1 MKIYSVFA
9 PEFKPYGQIVDG
21 MEETIQELLSVLKD
35 APQGAA
41 VDYVPEY
48 EPLQALPAMA
58 EISEHCY
65 GGMPVQLGWCNG
77 HNTKLN
83 CLEYH
88 RDSEFNLGTEDF
100 ILLLAKQDEIE
111 DGVLDTAKVKAFKV
125 PAGVLV
131 EVYATTLHYAPCHC
145 DPEKGFRVLVALP
158 MGTNTDKPLMRDK
171 SSEDKRLWARN
182 KWLLAHPDSSEA
194 KQGAYIGLSGENID
208 SAELISPRIH

>member
-1 MKIYSVFA
+1 MKTYSVFD
-9 PEFKPYGQIVDG
+9 PEFKPYGQVVDG
-21 MEETIQELLSVLKD
+21 MADTVQEILDVLAD
-35 APQGAA
+35 APQGSG

-48 EPLQALPAMA
+48 EPLQELPAMV

-77 HNTKLN
+77 HNTRLN

-100 ILLLAKQDEIE
+100 ILLLAKQHEIE
-111 DGVLDTAKVKAFKV
+111 NGVLDTARVKAFRV

-145 DPEKGFRVLVALP
+145 DEGKGFRVLVALP
-158 MGTNTDKPLMRDK
+158 QGTNTDKPMITNK
-171 SSEDKRLWARN
+171 SPEDKLLWARN
-182 KWLLAHPDSSEA
+182 KWLLAHPDSPEA
-194 KQGAYIGLSGENID
+194 SQGAHVGLSGENID
-208 SAELISPRIH
+208 IANLL

>member
-1 MKIYSVFA
+1 MKIYSVFD
-9 PEFKPYGQIVDG
+9 PEFKPYGQVVDG
-21 MEETIQELLSVLKD
+21 MEETVQEILDVLKD
-35 APQGAA
+35 APQGAG

-48 EPLQALPAMA
+48 EPLQELPAMV

-100 ILLLAKQDEIE
+100 ILLLAKQEEIV
-111 DGVLDTAKVKAFKV
+111 DGVLDTARVKAFKA

-145 DPEKGFRVLVALP
+145 DPQKGFRVLVALP
-158 MGTNTDKPLMRDK
+158 MGTNTDKPVMTNQT
-171 SSEDKRLWARN
+171 SEDRLLWARN
-182 KWLLAHPDSSEA
+182 KWLLAHPDSGEA
-194 KQGAYIGLSGENID
+194 KQGAHIGLAGENID
-208 SAELISPRIH
+208 IANLI

>member
-1 MKIYSVFA
+1 MKIYSVFD
-9 PEFKPYGQIVDG
+9 PEFKPYGQVVDG
-21 MEETIQELLSVLKD
+21 MADTVQEILDVLAD
-35 APQGAA
+35 APQGPG

-48 EPLQALPAMA
+48 TPLQELPAMV

-77 HNTKLN
+77 HNTRLN

-111 DGVLDTAKVKAFKV
+111 NGVLNTARVKAFRV

-131 EVYATTLHYAPCHC
+131 EVYATSLHYAPCHC
-145 DPEKGFRVLVALP
+145 DEGKGFRVLVALP
-158 MGTNTDKPLMRDK
+158 QGTNTDKPMITNK
-171 SSEDKRLWARN
+171 SPEDKLLWARN
-182 KWLLAHPDSSEA
+182 KWLLAHPDSPEA
-194 KQGAYIGLSGENID
+194 SQGAHVGLSGENID
-208 SAELISPRIH
+208 IANLL